1 MIADAMGGSDNLEVI
16 ALMSDGYVRPFAYT
30 SRALRSDAFNA
41 AALIDR
47 PRRPMVV
54 ATIEDLVLTANGSR
68 TRLIRT
74 STNCFTNKVGA
85 VI

>member
-41 AALIDR
+41 AV
-47 PRRPMVV
+47 P
-54 ATIEDLVLTANGSR
+54 
-68 TRLIRT
+68 
-74 STNCFTNKVGA
+74 
-85 VI
+85 